1 MKQLI
6 ICISFFAIYIYS
18 NASIQAQD
26 RGNLLLLLSDDSL
39 VKETKDYL
47 NRVNN
52 DEGKVIDKKFI
63 NSLIKIAKKD
73 GYFDKISFW
82 VSASGGLKLN
92 DNFVDKQYDIK
103 GNDLTKTDI
112 DARPVFVNSIA
123 KNKPG
128 ILYDG
133 NNDFLENKDYKSD
146 HPLTIV
152 LVIKQVNEMNKEA
165 ILDSR
170 NGKTNTVYFKKG
182 NEILEPLV
190 IESGKKFET
199 STIDTLVN
207 ILLVEMNGKDSK
219 VYLNSE
225 DFGSGELSQG
235 GFDGIILG
243 SLGKLNKKYFLGGYI
258 FESGVINLIL
268 DENKRQNLNEF
279 LTKQYK

>member
-6 ICISFFAIYIYS
+6 ICISFFAICIHS
-18 NASIQAQD
+18 NVSIQAQD

-39 VKETKDYL
+39 VKETQDYL

-52 DEGKVIDKKFI
+52 DEGMVIDKKFI
-63 NSLIKIAKKD
+63 NSLIKLAKKD

-92 DNFVDKQYDIK
+92 NNFVDKQYDIK
-103 GNDLTKTDI
+103 GNDITKTDI
-112 DARPVFVNSIA
+112 DARPLFVNSIA

-133 NNDFLENKDYKSD
+133 KNDFLENKDYYSD

-152 LVIKQVNEMNKEA
+152 LVIKQTNEMNKEA

-170 NGKTNTVYFKKG
+170 NGKSNTVYFKKG
-182 NEILEPLV
+182 NEFLEPLV
-190 IESGKKFET
+190 IESGKKFES

-207 ILLVEMNGKDSK
+207 MLFVEMNGKDSK
-219 VYLNSE
+219 VYLNAE
-225 DFGSGELSQG
+225 NFGSGELSKG

-243 SLGKLNKKYFLGGYI
+243 SLGKINKGYFLGGYI
-258 FESGVINLIL
+258 FEIGVINLIL
-268 DENKRQNLNEF
+268 DENKRIKLNDF

>member
-1 MKQLI
+1 MKKI
-6 ICISFFAIYIYS
+6 IFSIAVFAILMLTSAIV
-18 NASIQAQD
+18 QAQGD
-26 RGNLLLLLSDDSL
+26 LLLLMSDDSL
-39 VKETKDYL
+39 VKETKDYIT
-47 NRVNN
+47 RVKN
-52 DEGKVIDKKFI
+52 DEGVVVDKKLI
-63 NSLIKIAKKD
+63 NLLIKLAKKD

-112 DARPVFVNSIA
+112 DARPMFVNSVA

-133 NNDFLENKDYKSD
+133 NNDLLENKDYKSD

-152 LVIKQVNEMNKEA
+152 LVIKQINEMNKEA

-170 NGKTNTVYFKKG
+170 SGKSNTVYFKKG
-182 NEILEPLV
+182 SEFLEPLV

-207 ILLVEMNGKDSK
+207 ILFVEMNGKDSK
-219 VYLNSE
+219 VYLNGE
-225 DFGSGELSQG
+225 NFGNGKLSPG

-243 SLGKLNKKYFLGGYI
+243 SLGKLNKGYFLGGYI

-268 DENKRQNLNEF
+268 DENKRIKLNDF

>member
-1 MKQLI
+1 MKKIIFLI
-6 ICISFFAIYIYS
+6 AIFAVLILKSAIV
-18 NASIQAQD
+18 QAQSE
-26 RGNLLLLLSDDSL
+26 LLLLMGDDSL
-39 VKETKDYL
+39 VKETKDYIT
-47 NRVNN
+47 RVKN
-52 DEGKVIDKKFI
+52 DEGAVVDKKFI
-63 NSLIKIAKKD
+63 NSLIKLAKKD

-92 DNFVDKQYDIK
+92 NNFVDKQYDIK
-103 GNDLTKTDI
+103 GNDITNTDI
-112 DARPVFVNSIA
+112 DARPLFVNSIA

-133 NNDFLENKDYKSD
+133 KNDFLENKDYFSD

-152 LVIKQVNEMNKEA
+152 LVIKQTNEMNKEA

-170 NGKTNTVYFKKG
+170 NGKSNTVYFKKG
-182 NEILEPLV
+182 NELLEPLV
-190 IESGKKFET
+190 IESGKKFVT

-207 ILLVEMNGKDSK
+207 IIFVEMNGKHSK
-219 VYLNSE
+219 VYLNGD

-243 SLGKLNKKYFLGGYI
+243 SLGKINKGYFLGGYI
-258 FESGVINLIL
+258 FEIGVINLIL
-268 DENKRQNLNEF
+268 DENKRIKLNDF